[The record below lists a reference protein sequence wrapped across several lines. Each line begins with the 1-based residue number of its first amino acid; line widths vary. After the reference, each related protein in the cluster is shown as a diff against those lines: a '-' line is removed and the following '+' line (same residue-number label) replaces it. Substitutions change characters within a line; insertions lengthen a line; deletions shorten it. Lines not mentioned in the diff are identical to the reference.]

1 MRDME
6 VRLWAPSAV
15 IMTIAGIRLVCS
27 WVSPIAHGWW
37 TVAGDVLLLASVAL
51 LSAHYI
57 AVIRRRTREAGIA
70 ADRVSRLEMVTRELV
85 DHEAMI
91 RDDLVRGQR
100 ELNERIV
107 RLSGILDASRDLVAT
122 RDFREVLERITEMA
136 RSVVGADWA
145 SLTVDACLAGTS
157 ATGGDTVVITAGAPE
172 GTSSLFHLSTPIV
185 CLGQIS
191 GQLTAHFSAV
201 RPGASE
207 VTHLLSIISSFAG
220 VAMENARLY
229 HDLSGANLRL
239 EAARRYAERLIE
251 EVPVGIVVVDRDY
264 HVMTWNRVLS
274 NTFRVPEEK
283 VFGRHLA
290 DIVGTDEHRLV
301 QMLSEAAED
310 ARSMS
315 PRNIVLTDA
324 EGGRHTMRLVVSA
337 VDSLV
342 GGDEGLI
349 IMAEDVTERVRLG
362 EQLKQAERLRTLG
375 EFAAGMVHE
384 INNPIG
390 IISACAE
397 VLGRK
402 LARHGDEFHEY
413 VRSAKIIEDEAIRC
427 SSIVRNLLSF
437 AREAEMNPVEV
448 NVAALLRRTSE
459 FVKGKASELGV
470 ELILD
475 IPDNIPVIIGDR
487 DQLEQVFLNLAV
499 NGIEAMKGGGRL
511 HVSVARRDNEMRVS
525 FTDTG
530 PGIPAQ
536 DIPHV
541 FNPFYTTKPS
551 GTGLGLAL
559 SWSIIERHG
568 GTIEVDN
575 VSGGGGA
582 RFEVIL
588 PLQWSLGREQ
598 TTRQMLPGR

>member
-6 VRLWAPSAV
+6 ARFWAPSAAIV
-15 IMTIAGIRLVCS
+15 TVAAVRLVCS
-27 WVSPIAHGWW
+27 WMSAASHTWW
-37 TVAGDVLLLASVAL
+37 TMAGDTLLLVAVGL
-51 LSAHYI
+51 LSAYYVAI
-57 AVIRRRTREAGIA
+57 ILRRTREAGIA
-70 ADRVSRLEMVTRELV
+70 ADRASRLEMVTRELV

-122 RDFREVLERITEMA
+122 RDFREVLERITDMA

-145 SLTVDACLAGTS
+145 SLTVDTSLAG
-157 ATGGDTVVITAGAPE
+157 AVAGEDETVVITAGAADGAP
-172 GTSSLFHLSTPIV
+172 SLFQLSTPIV
-185 CLGQIS
+185 CLGQAK
-191 GQLTAHFSAV
+191 GQLTAHFGAV

-207 VTHLLSIISSFAG
+207 VTHLLAIISSFAG

-229 HDLSGANLRL
+229 HDLSSANLSL
-239 EAARRYAERLIE
+239 EAARRYAERLVE
-251 EVPVGIVVVDRDY
+251 EVPVGIVVLDRGH
-264 HVMTWNRVLS
+264 HVMTWNRVITE
-274 NTFRVPEEK
+274 TFGMPEEEALGK
-283 VFGRHLA
+283 HLA
-290 DIVGTDEHRLV
+290 DVVGVDEDGIARILA
-301 QMLSEAAED
+301 EAGEN

-315 PRNIVLTDA
+315 PRNVVLADARGRRHIV
-324 EGGRHTMRLVVSA
+324 RLVVSA

-448 NVAALLRRTSE
+448 NVSALLRRTSE
-459 FVKGKASELGV
+459 FVKGKASELGIDLV
-470 ELILD
+470 LD
-475 IPDNIPVIIGDR
+475 IPDDIPAIIADR
-487 DQLEQVFLNLAV
+487 DQLEQVFLNLAL

-511 HVSVARRDNEMRVS
+511 HVSAARKANEVKIS

-568 GTIEVDN
+568 GIIRVDN
-575 VSGGGGA
+575 VTDDEGA

-588 PLQWSLGREQ
+588 PLQWRFEREQ
-598 TTRQMLPGR
+598 TTR

>member
-1 MRDME
+1 MRD
-6 VRLWAPSAV
+6 VQARLWAPAAAV
-15 IMTIAGIRLVCS
+15 VAIAAVRLVCS
-27 WVSPIAHGWW
+27 WTSAAAHNWW
-37 TVAGDVLLLASVAL
+37 TMAGDALLLAGIAV
-51 LSAHYI
+51 LSAYYVTI
-57 AVIRRRTREAGIA
+57 ILRRTREAGIA

-122 RDFREVLERITEMA
+122 RDFREVLERITDMA

-145 SLTVDACLAGTS
+145 SLTADASLAG
-157 ATGGDTVVITAGAPE
+157 AVTGDDETVVITAGATE
-172 GTSSLFHLSTPIV
+172 GASSLFQLSTPIV
-185 CLGQIS
+185 CLGQVT

-207 VTHLLSIISSFAG
+207 VTHLLAIISSFAG

-229 HDLSGANLRL
+229 HDLSSANLRL
-239 EAARRYAERLIE
+239 EAARRYAEGLIE
-251 EVPVGIVVVDRDY
+251 EVPVGIVVLDRDY

-274 NTFRVPEEK
+274 ETLRMPEEE
-283 VFGRHLA
+283 VLGRRLA
-290 DIVGTDEHRLV
+290 DLVGMNEDGLV
-301 QMLSEAAED
+301 QILAEAAED

-315 PRNIVLTDA
+315 PRNAVLCDA
-324 EGGRHTMRLVVSA
+324 GGGRHIMRLVVSQ
-337 VDSLV
+337 VESLV
-342 GGDEGLI
+342 GGEEGLI
-349 IMAEDVTERVRLG
+349 VMAEDVTERVRLG

-413 VRSAKIIEDEAIRC
+413 AKTAKIIEDEAIRC

-437 AREAEMNPVEV
+437 AREAEMNPGEV
-448 NVAALLRRTSE
+448 NVAGLLRRTSE
-459 FVKGKASELGV
+459 FIRGKASELGV

-475 IPDNIPVIIGDR
+475 ISDNIPAIIGDR

-499 NGIEAMKGGGRL
+499 NGIEAMEGGGRL
-511 HVSVARRDNEMRVS
+511 HVSAARKANEVRVS
-525 FTDTG
+525 FADTG
-530 PGIPAQ
+530 PGIPTQ
-536 DIPHV
+536 DIPRV

-568 GTIEVDN
+568 GAIEVDN
-575 VSGGGGA
+575 VSDDGGA
-582 RFEVIL
+582 RFDVIL
-588 PLQWSLGREQ
+588 PLQWHTGREQ
-598 TTRQMLPGR
+598 TTR

>member
-1 MRDME
+1 M
-6 VRLWAPSAV
+6 
-15 IMTIAGIRLVCS
+15 
-27 WVSPIAHGWW
+27 
-37 TVAGDVLLLASVAL
+37 AGDVLLPAAVAL
-51 LSAHYI
+51 LSAYYVAI
-57 AVIRRRTREAGIA
+57 ILRRTREAGIA

-122 RDFREVLERITEMA
+122 RDFREVLERITDMA
-136 RSVVGADWA
+136 RSVVGAEWA
-145 SLTVDACLAGTS
+145 SLTVDTSVAG
-157 ATGGDTVVITAGAPE
+157 AVAGEDNTVVITAGGAEGAP
-172 GTSSLFHLSTPIV
+172 SLFQLSTPIV
-185 CLGQIS
+185 CLGQTK
-191 GQLTAHFSAV
+191 GQLTAHFGAV

-207 VTHLLSIISSFAG
+207 VTHLLAIISSFAG
-220 VAMENARLY
+220 VAVENALLY
-229 HDLSGANLRL
+229 NDLSSANFRL

-251 EVPVGIVVVDRDY
+251 EVPVGIVVLDCGY
-264 HVMTWNRVLS
+264 HVMTWNRVLTE
-274 NTFRVPEEK
+274 TFGMAEEEA
-283 VFGRHLA
+283 VGRHLA
-290 DIVGTDEHRLV
+290 DVVGIDEDGLT
-301 QMLSEAAED
+301 QILAEAAEN
-310 ARSMS
+310 APSLS
-315 PRNIVLTDA
+315 PRNVVLPDA
-324 EGGRHTMRLVVSA
+324 GGRRHTVRLVVSS

-362 EQLKQAERLRTLG
+362 EQLRQAERLRTLG

-402 LARHGDEFHEY
+402 LSRHGDEFHEY
-413 VRSAKIIEDEAIRC
+413 VRSVKIIEDEAIRC

-459 FVKGKASELGV
+459 FVRGKASELGV
-470 ELILD
+470 ELVLDMPDD
-475 IPDNIPVIIGDR
+475 IPAIIGDR
-487 DQLEQVFLNLAV
+487 DQLEQVFLNLAL

-511 HVSVARRDNEMRVS
+511 QVAAERKANEVRIS
-525 FTDTG
+525 FTDSG
-530 PGIPAQ
+530 PGIPVQ
-536 DIPHV
+536 DMPRV

-568 GTIEVDN
+568 GSIRVDN
-575 VSGGGGA
+575 VTDDGGA

-588 PLQWSLGREQ
+588 PLQRRLGREQ
-598 TTRQMLPGR
+598 TAR

>member
-1 MRDME
+1 MRHME
-6 VRLWAPSAV
+6 ARLWAPAAAIVMVAAV
-15 IMTIAGIRLVCS
+15 RLVCS
-27 WVSPIAHGWW
+27 WMLTTSCNWW
-37 TVAGDVLLLASVAL
+37 TMTGDALLLVAAGLLLAY
-51 LSAHYI
+51 YI
-57 AVIRRRTREAGIA
+57 AIIHRRTREAGIA
-70 ADRVSRLEMVTRELV
+70 ADRADRLEMVTRELV
-85 DHEAMI
+85 DHEGMI
-91 RDDLVRGQR
+91 RGDLVRGQR

-122 RDFREVLERITEMA
+122 RDFREVLERITDMA

-145 SLTVDACLAGTS
+145 SLTVDTSVAG
-157 ATGGDTVVITAGAPE
+157 AVAGEDETVVITAGAAD
-172 GTSSLFHLSTPIV
+172 GASSLFQLSTPIV
-185 CLGQIS
+185 CLGQTK

-207 VTHLLSIISSFAG
+207 VTHLLAIISSFAG
-220 VAMENARLY
+220 VAMENALLY
-229 HDLSGANLRL
+229 NDLSGANFRL

-251 EVPVGIVVVDRDY
+251 EVPVGIVVLDRGY
-264 HVMTWNRVLS
+264 HVMTWNRVLTE
-274 NTFRVPEEK
+274 TFGMVEEEAL
-283 VFGRHLA
+283 GRHLA
-290 DIVGTDEHRLV
+290 DVIGIDGDRLT
-301 QMLSEAAED
+301 QILAEAAEN
-310 ARSMS
+310 APTMS
-315 PRNIVLTDA
+315 PRNVALADT
-324 EGGRHTMRLVVSA
+324 GGRRHTVRLVVSA

-402 LARHGDEFHEY
+402 LARHGDEFREY
-413 VRSAKIIEDEAIRC
+413 VRSVKIIEDEAIRC

-470 ELILD
+470 ELVLD
-475 IPDNIPVIIGDR
+475 IPDGIPVIIGDR
-487 DQLEQVFLNLAV
+487 DQLEQVFLNLPV

-511 HVSVARRDNEMRVS
+511 HVCAAREANDVKIS

-536 DIPHV
+536 DIPRV
-541 FNPFYTTKPS
+541 FNPFYTTKSS

-568 GTIEVDN
+568 GIIRVDN
-575 VSGGGGA
+575 VTEAGGA
-582 RFEVIL
+582 RFDVIL
-588 PLQWSLGREQ
+588 PLQWSFGREQ
-598 TTRQMLPGR
+598 TTR

>member
-1 MRDME
+1 
-6 VRLWAPSAV
+6 
-15 IMTIAGIRLVCS
+15 
-27 WVSPIAHGWW
+27 
-37 TVAGDVLLLASVAL
+37 
-51 LSAHYI
+51 
-57 AVIRRRTREAGIA
+57 
-70 ADRVSRLEMVTRELV
+70 
-85 DHEAMI
+85 
-91 RDDLVRGQR
+91 
-100 ELNERIV
+100 
-107 RLSGILDASRDLVAT
+107 
-122 RDFREVLERITEMA
+122 
-136 RSVVGADWA
+136 
-145 SLTVDACLAGTS
+145 
-157 ATGGDTVVITAGAPE
+157 
-172 GTSSLFHLSTPIV
+172 
-185 CLGQIS
+185 
-191 GQLTAHFSAV
+191 
-201 RPGASE
+201 
-207 VTHLLSIISSFAG
+207 
-220 VAMENARLY
+220 
-229 HDLSGANLRL
+229 
-239 EAARRYAERLIE
+239 
-251 EVPVGIVVVDRDY
+251 
-264 HVMTWNRVLS
+264 
-274 NTFRVPEEK
+274 
-283 VFGRHLA
+283 
-290 DIVGTDEHRLV
+290 
-301 QMLSEAAED
+301 
-310 ARSMS
+310 
-315 PRNIVLTDA
+315 
-324 EGGRHTMRLVVSA
+324 
-337 VDSLV
+337 
-342 GGDEGLI
+342 
-349 IMAEDVTERVRLG
+349 
-362 EQLKQAERLRTLG
+362 
-375 EFAAGMVHE
+375 
-384 INNPIG
+384 
-390 IISACAE
+390 
-397 VLGRK
+397 
-402 LARHGDEFHEY
+402 
-413 VRSAKIIEDEAIRC
+413 
-427 SSIVRNLLSF
+427 VRNLLSF

>member
-1 MRDME
+1 M
-6 VRLWAPSAV
+6 WAPAAAV
-15 IMTIAGIRLVCS
+15 VAITAIRLASS
-27 WVSPIAHGWW
+27 WMSVTFHSWW
-37 TVAGDVLLLASVAL
+37 TIAGDVLLLAAVAMMPAYYAAIIL
-51 LSAHYI
+51 
-57 AVIRRRTREAGIA
+57 RRTREAGIA

-122 RDFREVLERITEMA
+122 RDFREVLERITDMA

-145 SLTVDACLAGTS
+145 SLTVDTSLAG
-157 ATGGDTVVITAGAPE
+157 AVAGEDETVVIRAGETEQA
-172 GTSSLFHLSTPIV
+172 SSLFQLSTPIV
-185 CLGQIS
+185 CLGQVT

-207 VTHLLSIISSFAG
+207 VTHLLAIISSFAG

-229 HDLSGANLRL
+229 QDLSSANFRL
-239 EAARRYAERLIE
+239 EAARRYAEGLIE
-251 EVPVGIVVVDRDY
+251 EVPVGIVVLDRDY

-274 NTFRVPEEK
+274 ETFEMPEEE
-283 VFGRHLA
+283 VLGRRLA
-290 DIVGTDEHRLV
+290 DVVGMNEQGLV
-301 QMLSEAAED
+301 QVLTEAAEN

-315 PRNIVLTDA
+315 PHNVALSDA
-324 EGGRHTMRLVVSA
+324 GGGRHIMRLVVSA
-337 VDSLV
+337 VESLV

-362 EQLKQAERLRTLG
+362 EQLKRAERLRTLG

-413 VRSAKIIEDEAIRC
+413 AKAAKIIEDEAIRC

-437 AREAEMNPVEV
+437 AREAEMNPAEV
-448 NVAALLRRTSE
+448 NIAGLLRRTSE
-459 FVKGKASELGV
+459 FIRDKASELGV
-470 ELILD
+470 ELVLD
-475 IPDNIPVIIGDR
+475 ISDDIPAIIGDR

-499 NGIEAMKGGGRL
+499 NGIEATKGGGRL
-511 HVSVARRDNEMRVS
+511 HMSAARNANEVRIS

-530 PGIPAQ
+530 PGIPTH
-536 DIPHV
+536 DIPRV

-559 SWSIIERHG
+559 SWSIIERHEG
-568 GTIEVDN
+568 AIEVDN
-575 VSGGGGA
+575 VSEAGGA
-582 RFEVIL
+582 RFTVIL
-588 PLQWSLGREQ
+588 PLQWNSGREQ
-598 TTRQMLPGR
+598 TTR